1 MTMADFIANLASATL
16 TPTKTEFGEKMHDES
31 VSEEEKQE
39 ILEAVE
45 MAGGYDNLED

>member
-1 MTMADFIANLASATL
+1 MTMADFIANLALA
-16 TPTKTEFGEKMHDES
+16 PTKTEFGEKMHDES

>member
-1 MTMADFIANLASATL
+1 MTMADFIASLVNSTIA
-16 TPTKTEFGEKMHDES
+16 PTKSEFGERMHDPA
-31 VSEEEKQE
+31 VSEEKKQE

>member
-1 MTMADFIANLASATL
+1 MTMADFIASLVDAMIA
-16 TPTKTEFGEKMHDES
+16 PTKSEFGERMHDPN
-31 VSEEEKQE
+31 VTEEEKQE

>member
-1 MTMADFIANLASATL
+1 MTMADFIASLARSATA
-16 TPTKTEFGEKMHDES
+16 PTKSEFGERMHDQN
-31 VSEEEKQE
+31 VTEEEKQE

>member
-16 TPTKTEFGEKMHDES
+16 APTKTEFGERMHDPT
-31 VSEEEKQE
+31 VSEGEKQE